1 MARLVLKGASA
12 KSSYHSSSWQGDLHI
27 GSIGGPKSH
36 WSCQYGPES
45 HSNKPGS
52 VAQRASMA
60 QRATPPNQEPTSQD
74 TGQTHS
80 NKKRWQGFAG
90 HLFINQMPSQLRQ
103 REHPPALYLH
113 FEQPATTPSGR
124 GSRRGLSC
132 QRPPAFSAQKPGAW
146 KPGAAWPAS
155 SPRPF
160 AGLGWTSER

>member
-52 VAQRASMA
+52 MAQRASVA
-60 QRATPPNQEPTSQD
+60 RRATPPNQEPTSQD

-103 REHPPALYLH
+103 REHQPAVYLH

-124 GSRRGLSC
+124 GSRRGLLPEAAGFLSTEAG
-132 QRPPAFSAQKPGAW
+132 RLETRRGFFSSA
-146 KPGAAWPAS
+146 
-155 SPRPF
+155 F